1 MNKLTMK
8 QIAISFG
15 ERIGQDVEP
24 SRLRLRGN
32 WLFHKSIYRSDYEP
46 MYKNE
51 IDCYWAKN
59 AQYDSGCISMEPW
72 DGVHIDQSPFTPH
85 NEQVVFET
93 LKKLDKEYGD
103 YIESIGGSYD

>member
-1 MNKLTMK
+1 MKKLTMK

-24 SRLRLRGN
+24 SRLILRGN
-32 WLFHKSIYRSDYEP
+32 WLFHKSPYLTNS
-46 MYKNE
+46 E

-72 DGVHIDQSPFTPH
+72 DGIDIDKSPFTPH
-85 NEQVVFET
+85 NEQIVFET
-93 LKKLDKEYGD
+93 LKKLDKAYER
-103 YIESIGGSYD
+103 YIESIGGEL